1 MIVLA
6 LSAVIASGGSA
17 QAAADVVEIRC
28 DVRTTIQPL
37 TAVDTTTSRQ
47 RSWSARDALKM
58 IKPEEIEKWGFDGT
72 RVDWVFYLRINRDTG
87 DGDFLRGDDEEAEW
101 RLAPVDLLAEKF
113 RVDMPDSRWDAA
125 PLEIDRRTGDVDWR
139 YEIDELTS
147 EAPVDTSVNVM
158 TVTTGECETFD
169 DDNRRF

>member
-87 DGDFLRGDDEEAEW
+87 DGDFLRGTTRRPNGGWLRSICWPKSFASTCQTPVGTP
-101 RLAPVDLLAEKF
+101 RLWK
-113 RVDMPDSRWDAA
+113 STAA
-125 PLEIDRRTGDVDWR
+125 PAMSIGATK
-139 YEIDELTS
+139 
-147 EAPVDTSVNVM
+147 
-158 TVTTGECETFD
+158 
-169 DDNRRF
+169 